1 MTKQIKETKTFN
13 LLNKMQ
19 QTMTLKKGPVEEIRL
34 GCTMSKLKSFDF
46 WIKTCSPRDLVRNI
60 VEEINKQ

>member
-1 MTKQIKETKTFN
+1 
-13 LLNKMQ
+13 
-19 QTMTLKKGPVEEIRL
+19 MTLKKGPVEEIRL